1 MNSKDRAKVFAE
13 ARVRAMLPRLDRLLQ
28 KQRQKSTSRVSDPI
42 VSPIVAITAPTKTN
56 AAGAARGGRR
66 LYGKRSPGNGIF
78 RERQRG
84 FVGPAS
90 SDHDDRLLE
99 DAESYDLHALGAS
112 GADAASIEIPIDLDV
127 HHHVRRNTCLG
138 GFRPAISNFIRQD
151 TDRSTF
157 SATHRSLQGVPCA
170 YPRLPYRGAL
180 AALNGPLLE
189 EWLIKDIVW
198 NDPAA
203 FRKVVIQ
210 PLREIR
216 SLRQTPARTFT
227 PDAFSGD
234 YYKKRKGCLWSIFN
248 SLSNIRG
255 TFAKHPSATHIKIP
269 EWLDEGSID
278 VF

>member
-1 MNSKDRAKVFAE
+1 MS
-13 ARVRAMLPRLDRLLQ
+13 PRLDRLLQ

-138 GFRPAISNFIRQD
+138 GFRRPISNFIRAKHGSYIAR
-151 TDRSTF
+151 TSIGPRCPTSSSPF
-157 SATHRSLQGVPCA
+157 SATHRSLQGA
-170 YPRLPYRGAL
+170 
-180 AALNGPLLE
+180 
-189 EWLIKDIVW
+189 
-198 NDPAA
+198 PAPS
-203 FRKVVIQ
+203 I
-210 PLREIR
+210 
-216 SLRQTPARTFT
+216 S
-227 PDAFSGD
+227 
-234 YYKKRKGCLWSIFN
+234 WSIGGPQRASRRPRTGATP
-248 SLSNIRG
+248 SLVR
-255 TFAKHPSATHIKIP
+255 KCSA
-269 EWLDEGSID
+269 D
-278 VF
+278 